1 MEPQVAIWDHCLQH
15 AARTDIGL
23 RRANNQDSYSVALA
37 GSAELFQQKGHL
49 FVVADGMGAHAAGE
63 LASRIATDVVPLTY
77 QKLADR
83 DPPDALVQAI
93 CEANSQIHARGQ
105 GEPEFKG
112 MGTTCTALALLPQ
125 GALVAHVGDSRAYR
139 LRGTRIE
146 QLTFDHSLLWEVRRT
161 GQFGEEPLAG
171 LIGKNIITRSLGPNP
186 SVSVDLEGPLPIE
199 VGDIFLLCSDG
210 LSGQVKDD
218 EIGAVLL
225 CLPPDEA
232 ADALVDLAKLRGGP
246 DNITV
251 IVVKVTAPQVASNA
265 TAPTSADEQT
275 RPLPPVNPIV
285 WVVLGVPFLAAI
297 FFAALRFF
305 VEAAACLVLTG
316 VAAIG
321 SMLYRQRQRQTSSDP
336 ASVVLGRGP
345 YASADCAPNASIV
358 DRFRDI
364 AEQLR
369 QGAADEHWPVD
380 TARFEQHCRQASA
393 AGQAGNYTEAAR
405 GYLRAIRLLMTQ
417 LKGRHPD
424 MSTDHKDSVL

>member
-1 MEPQVAIWDHCLQH
+1 M
-15 AARTDIGL
+15 
-23 RRANNQDSYSVALA
+23 ALA

-83 DPPDALVQAI
+83 TPPDALVQAI
-93 CEANSQIHARGQ
+93 FEANSQIHARGQ

-225 CLPPDEA
+225 SLPPNEA

-251 IVVKVTAPQVASNA
+251 IVVKVTAPQVANTA
-265 TAPTSADEQT
+265 TVAGPEEQT
-275 RPLPPVNPIV
+275 RPLPPVNPMV
-285 WVVLGVPFLAAI
+285 WVLLGVPFLGAV
-297 FFAALRFF
+297 FFAALGFF
-305 VEAAACLVLTG
+305 VEAAACLVLT
-316 VAAIG
+316 VAAALG
-321 SMLYRQRQRQTSSDP
+321 SMLYRQHQRQASSDP
-336 ASVVLGRGP
+336 TSVVLGRGP
-345 YASADCAPNASIV
+345 YASADCAPNQSIV

-369 QGAADEHWPVD
+369 LGAASEHWPVD
-380 TARFEQHCRQASA
+380 TARFEEYCRQASA
-393 AGQAGNYTEAAR
+393 AEKAGNYTEAVR

-417 LKGRHPD
+417 LKGRQPD
-424 MSTDHKDSVL
+424 VSTERKDSVL